1 MFLCSN
7 TVSHGAPIPGL
18 KFNRARPGRGPQ
30 NPVRCP
36 FYQSPVLLTELIAKI
51 PAYEKGP
58 YRVEGDCLMTSVR
71 ADLEGIIA
79 DVARKA
85 AFEDRLKKQLNYHL
99 LAFWIHGRELKL
111 DIEVR

>member
-1 MFLCSN
+1 
-7 TVSHGAPIPGL
+7 
-18 KFNRARPGRGPQ
+18 
-30 NPVRCP
+30 
-36 FYQSPVLLTELIAKI
+36 
-51 PAYEKGP
+51 
-58 YRVEGDCLMTSVR
+58 MTSVR